1 MQGLE
6 FFANLMATN
15 AAMTSDNLN
24 QAGGDAAVFQA
35 GQVAMIIQNASR
47 VSAFNAAEMNYDV
60 SVVPIPD
67 GGRRAASAGGAAWTM
82 SAGSDNKEDAWHF
95 LQWLQSTNGGQ
106 RIYTASG
113 EIFPALQS
121 TAMSDAFLNP
131 DNPPANRQAFLTEG
145 LNATVGRFGYFP
157 EWGYLSGNFV
167 SPHINQIWTGDLTPA
182 DAAAAVCEGVN
193 QYLQDEGFPK

>member
-1 MQGLE
+1 
-6 FFANLMATN
+6 
-15 AAMTSDNLN
+15 
-24 QAGGDAAVFQA
+24 
-35 GQVAMIIQNASR
+35 
-47 VSAFNAAEMNYDV
+47 
-60 SVVPIPD
+60 
-67 GGRRAASAGGAAWTM
+67 
-82 SAGSDNKEDAWHF
+82 
-95 LQWLQSTNGGQ
+95 
-106 RIYTASG
+106 
-113 EIFPALQS
+113 
-121 TAMSDAFLNP
+121 MSDAFLNP